1 MKDLLQNL
9 CIINEKQCLPLP
21 PSLYGL
27 PFNFKSWAW
36 GRGGGA
42 DSHYMLVGNT
52 LRCVIG
58 EGGNTFGFGKKIKII
73 SELQLFSPH
82 LTQH

>member
-1 MKDLLQNL
+1 MLT
-9 CIINEKQCLPLP
+9 P
-21 PSLYGL
+21 P
-27 PFNFKSWAW
+27 PFPIWITFQFQILSV
-36 GRGGGA
+36 GVGGGGA